1 MKKSVF
7 SKQYIRDKIGKG
19 ASYTEI
25 YVSILI
31 LIGIIILSAVVI
43 HDLYEMIVAIMVGD
57 FNIAIENFLS
67 TSLELI
73 IGIEFV
79 KMLAKHTPSSVI
91 EVLMFAIARQLI
103 TYHGGMLEALIGVV
117 AIFILFAIKKYLI
130 NSGTLSETDGIVVN
144 GALGINELNSTYGL
158 KLNCEN
164 ANTVAGII
172 ANLAK
177 GGNKRIRPG
186 LEVFLDDNKLVV
198 YSMDADLI
206 KQVKIVPK
214 EPFSI

>member
-7 SKQYIRDKIGKG
+7 SKQYMRDKIGKG
-19 ASYTEI
+19 ASYSEI

-31 LIGIIILSAVVI
+31 LVGILILSTVVI
-43 HDLYEMIVAIMVGD
+43 HDLYEMIVAITTGN

-103 TYHGGMLEALIGVV
+103 TYHGGMLEALIGVI
-117 AIFILFAIKKYLI
+117 AICLLFGIKKYLI

-144 GALGINELNSTYGL
+144 GALSIKELNSTYGIQ
-158 KLNCEN
+158 LNSEN
-164 ANTVAGII
+164 TNTVAGVI

-177 GGNKRIRPG
+177 GGNKKIRTG
-186 LEVFLDDNKLVV
+186 LEVFADDHKLLV
-198 YSMDADLI
+198 YPMDADLI

>member
-19 ASYTEI
+19 ASYSEI

-31 LIGIIILSAVVI
+31 LVGILILSAVVI
-43 HDLYEMIVAIMVGD
+43 HDLYEMIVAITRGD
-57 FNIAIENFLS
+57 FDIAIENFLS

-103 TYHGGMLEALIGVV
+103 TYHGGMLEALIGVI
-117 AIFILFAIKKYLI
+117 AICILFGIKKYLI

-144 GALGINELNSTYGL
+144 GALSIKELNSTYGIH
-158 KLNCEN
+158 LNSEN
-164 ANTVAGII
+164 ANTVAGVI

-177 GGNKRIRPG
+177 VGNKRIRTG
-186 LEVFLDDNKLVV
+186 LEVFADDHKLLV